1 MSALLANGVLSLSGW
16 QLFWVLLA
24 LTHVTTIGV
33 TVYLHRSQAHRA
45 LDLHPVVSHFFRFWL
60 WLTTGML
67 TAQWVA
73 VHRKHHARTETPDDP
88 HSPRTRGLATVLFSG
103 SELYRDETGN
113 EETLRRYG
121 PGMPDDWLERHVY
134 TRYPN
139 LGVAFLVV
147 IDVVLFGLP
156 GVSMWAIQMMWIP
169 FWAGG
174 VINGCGHFTGY
185 RNFATPDASSNI
197 VPLGILVCGEE
208 LHNNHHA
215 YASSARLS
223 NRWFEFDL
231 GWLYICLLAALRLA
245 TVRRVTPK
253 PHLSTGGKA
262 VLDDATLQA
271 IMRNR
276 YEVMAAYARMIERAC
291 WRELGRA
298 GNLSRDDRRAVV
310 MDVRRWMRR
319 AWNCQAKPD
328 LRALTC
334 LDDNRRIRVYVDM
347 YEALRELWTWP
358 HASRAQLLVQL
369 QDWCRCAEQSG
380 VEAVAAFSARLRRY
394 T

>member
-1 MSALLANGVLSLSGW
+1 M
-16 QLFWVLLA
+16 
-24 LTHVTTIGV
+24 
-33 TVYLHRSQAHRA
+33 
-45 LDLHPVVSHFFRFWL
+45 
-60 WLTTGML
+60 
-67 TAQWVA
+67 
-73 VHRKHHARTETPDDP
+73 
-88 HSPRTRGLATVLFSG
+88 LFSG
-103 SELYRDETGN
+103 SELYRDETRN

-245 TVRRVTPK
+245 TVRRVTSK

-276 YEVMAAYARMIERAC
+276 YEVMAAYARMIEPAC
-291 WRELGRA
+291 RRELGRA

-310 MDVRRWMRR
+310 MGVRRWMRR
-319 AWNCQAKPD
+319 AWNCQTKPD
-328 LRALTC
+328 LRALAC

-347 YEALRELWTWP
+347 YEALRELWMWP
-358 HASRAQLLVQL
+358 HASRTQLLGQL